1 MQMLRRIGGFVEDS
15 SRAIVLKNLF
25 GPDQNFDAMDWKPF
39 RKGIDIVRIYGKPHL
54 GASAALLRYAP
65 GAKLPHHSHTGYEH
79 IIILAGSQVD
89 ETGSHHEGT
98 VVINPPGSGHSV
110 SNQNGCVVLA
120 IWEHPVVF
128 SEIVPEPKSGPVMRI
143 AE

>member
-1 MQMLRRIGGFVEDS
+1 MADLTHPV
-15 SRAIVLKNLF
+15 VLKNLF
-25 GPDQNFDAMDWKPF
+25 GPNCSFDAMDWQPF
-39 RKGIDIVRIYGKPHL
+39 RQGIEIIRIYGKPHL

-65 GAKLPHHSHTGYEH
+65 GAMLPHHSHTGYEH
-79 IIILAGSQVD
+79 IIILSGSQVD
-89 ETGSHHEGT
+89 ESGLHQEGT

-110 SNQNGCVVLA
+110 SNQNGCIVLA

-128 SEIVPEPKSGPVMRI
+128 SEIVAEPQNAPPVMRM

>member
-1 MQMLRRIGGFVEDS
+1 VEEL
-15 SRAIVLKNLF
+15 SRPVILKNLF
-25 GPDQNFDAMDWKPF
+25 GPNSDFDAMDWQPF

-54 GASAALLRYAP
+54 GPSAALLRYAP
-65 GAKLPHHSHTGYEH
+65 GAMLPHHSHTGYEH
-79 IIILAGSQVD
+79 IMILSGSQVD
-89 ETGSHHEGT
+89 ECGLHQEGT

-110 SNQNGCVVLA
+110 SNQNGCIVLA

-128 SEIVPEPKSGPVMRI
+128 SEIVAEDANGAKIMRI